1 MILQKLHFTQL
12 MPIPRLSVIDSPA
25 PVTPMS
31 TTRLPRPLVAIAA
44 DRIERYGHAS
54 HAVLHGYVDAVA
66 RVAGALPLALPAAPD
81 ALDAD
86 SLIETIDGLLLTG
99 SPSNV
104 APQRYGAGAPP
115 EGALLDP
122 ERDATVLGLLPRLI
136 AAGVPVLGVC
146 RGFQELNVAYGGTL
160 DNAVHE
166 RPGALD
172 HREGDHDRPVQRW
185 YDDSHPVDIAP
196 GGLLAQWASAPRI
209 AVNSLHH
216 QGVARLGRGLRVE
229 ASAPDGLVEAFSVE
243 QAPAFA
249 LAVQWHPEM
258 RTHDCPLA
266 HAIFAAFGAACR
278 QRRARRL
285 GHAAA
290 AGA

>member
-1 MILQKLHFTQL
+1 
-12 MPIPRLSVIDSPA
+12 
-25 PVTPMS
+25 MS
-31 TTRLPRPLVAIAA
+31 FADTPRPLVAIAA
-44 DRIERYGHAS
+44 DRIERHGHAA
-54 HAVLHGYVDAVA
+54 HAVLHGYVHAVS
-66 RVAGALPLALPAAPD
+66 RVAGALPLALPAALE

-86 SLIETIDGLLLTG
+86 SLIATLDGLVLTG

-104 APQRYGAGAPP
+104 APQCYGAEPQGT
-115 EGALLDP
+115 GTLLDP
-122 ERDATVLGLLPRLI
+122 DRDATVLSLLPRLI

-160 DNAVHE
+160 DAAVHL

-172 HREGDHDRPVQRW
+172 HREGDHERPIARW
-185 YDDSHPVDIAP
+185 YDDSHPIDIAP
-196 GGLLAQWASAPRI
+196 GGLLAPLAPSRRL

-229 ASAPDGLVEAFSVE
+229 AIAPDGLVEAVSVE
-243 QAPAFA
+243 GAGAFA
-249 LAVQWHPEM
+249 LAVQWHPEV

-278 QRRARRL
+278 QRRAERL
-285 GHAAA
+285 GSQAAVAAA
-290 AGA
+290 HAG

>member
-1 MILQKLHFTQL
+1 
-12 MPIPRLSVIDSPA
+12 
-25 PVTPMS
+25 MS
-31 TTRLPRPLVAIAA
+31 TARTPRPLVAIAA
-44 DRIERYGHAS
+44 DRVEHHGHAT

-86 SLIETIDGLLLTG
+86 SLIETIDGLVLTG

-104 APQRYGAGAPP
+104 APQCYGSDAAPAGT
-115 EGALLDP
+115 LLDP

-160 DNAVHE
+160 DTRGARAPRAA
-166 RPGALD
+166 RPPRRRPRPPCAALVRRQPPD
-172 HREGDHDRPVQRW
+172 RHRPRR
-185 YDDSHPVDIAP
+185 SAR
-196 GGLLAQWASAPRI
+196 AQWTSASRV

-229 ASAPDGLVEAFSVE
+229 ATAPDGLVEAFSVE

-278 QRRARRL
+278 QRRAKRL
-285 GHAAA
+285 GRAAAHAA
-290 AGA
+290 